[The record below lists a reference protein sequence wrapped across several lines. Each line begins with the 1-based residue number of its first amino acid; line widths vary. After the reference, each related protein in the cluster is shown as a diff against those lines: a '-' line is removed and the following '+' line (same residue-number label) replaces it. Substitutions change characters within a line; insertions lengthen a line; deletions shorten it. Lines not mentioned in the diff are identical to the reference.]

1 MCYILFIKMINN
13 IEKLV
18 FTYLTYLVY
27 NKEKT
32 KEFKDMKKY
41 IIPLILVILIVGIAI
56 YALNKSHEK
65 GKVDIENIPKD
76 ISKIEYVRVK
86 EETEGGYVYY
96 KADDKK
102 IIEEVIN
109 ALKNIKVKDKVN
121 IAFSDNGRTYM
132 IVLKDGETLTYNFQG
147 SYYNKN
153 NQNYETSNYESLRK
167 IGIPKE

>member
-65 GKVDIENIPKD
+65 GKVDIENIPND

-167 IGIPKE
+167 IDIPKE

>member
-41 IIPLILVILIVGIAI
+41 IIPLILAILILGIAI
-56 YALNKSHEK
+56 YALNKLQEK
-65 GKVDIENIPKD
+65 SKVDIENIPND

-96 KADDKK
+96 KTDDKK

-109 ALKNIKVKDKVN
+109 ALKNIKVEDKVN

-132 IVLKDGETLTYNFQG
+132 IVLKNGETLIYNFQG

-153 NQNYETSNYESLRK
+153 KQNYETSNYESLRK
-167 IGIPKE
+167 IDIPKE

>member
-65 GKVDIENIPKD
+65 GKVDIENIPND

-96 KADDKK
+96 KTDDKK

-121 IAFSDNGRTYM
+121 IAFSDNGRT
-132 IVLKDGETLTYNFQG
+132 VLKNGETLTYNFQG

-167 IGIPKE
+167 IDIPKE

>member
-27 NKEKT
+27 NKEKRSL
-32 KEFKDMKKY
+32 KNMKKY
-41 IIPLILVILIVGIAI
+41 IIPLILAILIVGIAI
-56 YALNKSHEK
+56 YALNKLQEK
-65 GKVDIENIPKD
+65 SKEDIENIPND

-96 KADDKK
+96 KTNDKK
-102 IIEEVIN
+102 LIEEVIN

-121 IAFSDNGRTYM
+121 IAFSDNGKTYM

-153 NQNYETSNYESLRK
+153 KQNYETSNYESLRK
-167 IGIPKE
+167 IDIPKE

>member
-41 IIPLILVILIVGIAI
+41 IIPLILVILIVGITI
-56 YALNKSHEK
+56 YALNKSQEK
-65 GKVDIENIPKD
+65 GKADIENIPND

-96 KADDKK
+96 KTDDKK
-102 IIEEVIN
+102 LIEEVIN

-132 IVLKDGETLTYNFQG
+132 IVLKDGKTLTYNFQG

-167 IGIPKE
+167 IDIPKE

>member
-27 NKEKT
+27 NKEKI
-32 KEFKDMKKY
+32 KGVKNMKRY
-41 IIPLILVILIVGIAI
+41 IILLILAILIVGIAI
-56 YALNKSHEK
+56 YALNKSQEK
-65 GKVDIENIPKD
+65 GKADIENIPND

-86 EETEGGYVYY
+86 EETDGGYVYY
-96 KADDKK
+96 KTDDKK

-109 ALKNIKVKDKVN
+109 ALKKIKVKDKVN

-132 IVLKDGETLTYNFQG
+132 IVLKNGETLIYNFQG
-147 SYYNKN
+147 GYYNKN

-167 IGIPKE
+167 IDIPKE

>member
-65 GKVDIENIPKD
+65 GKVDIENIPND

-121 IAFSDNGRTYM
+121 IAFSDNGRKYM

-167 IGIPKE
+167 IDIPKE

>member
-27 NKEKT
+27 NKEKRSL
-32 KEFKDMKKY
+32 KNMKKY
-41 IIPLILVILIVGIAI
+41 IIPLILAILIVGIAI
-56 YALNKSHEK
+56 YALNKLQEK
-65 GKVDIENIPKD
+65 SKEDIENIPND

-96 KADDKK
+96 KTNDKK
-102 IIEEVIN
+102 LIEEVIN

-121 IAFSDNGRTYM
+121 IAFSDNGKTYM

-167 IGIPKE
+167 IDIPKE

>member
-65 GKVDIENIPKD
+65 GKVDIENIPND

-96 KADDKK
+96 KTDDKK

-109 ALKNIKVKDKVN
+109 ALKNIKVEDKVN

>member
-65 GKVDIENIPKD
+65 GKVDIENIPND

-102 IIEEVIN
+102 LIEEVIN

-167 IGIPKE
+167 IDIPNE

>member
-65 GKVDIENIPKD
+65 GKVDIENIPND

-96 KADDKK
+96 KTDDKK

-109 ALKNIKVKDKVN
+109 ALKNIKVEDKVN

-167 IGIPKE
+167 IDIPKE